1 MKKTKAKLFTSVLVG
16 TLLLSGVVQG
26 NSLITNVTSTINEQ
40 ITMKWNG
47 ERFTPKED
55 NGEAVHPLVFKGRTY
70 LPIRFVA
77 EKAGVNVEWDNTTKT
92 VVFNQ
97 KLNNAENQKVTSRNQ
112 ELEKQVSS
120 LQKENNNLK
129 SQNKDAEYS
138 KQIKELNNEI
148 KNLKDKNEKLQEIEK
163 QQKINDKQE
172 LEKQQAIDKKVKEQ
186 ERLKQQQRDKELRD
200 QESRRKLEDARR
212 KANDNTHY
220 ITGQGET
227 SQGTGRPSTN
237 GSRGGWYIDAS
248 GKQVWKSY

>member
-1 MKKTKAKLFTSVLVG
+1 MKGQNYMKKTKAKLFTSVLVG

-148 KNLKDKNEKLQEIEK
+148 KNLKDKTKCWI
-163 QQKINDKQE
+163 
-172 LEKQQAIDKKVKEQ
+172 
-186 ERLKQQQRDKELRD
+186 
-200 QESRRKLEDARR
+200 
-212 KANDNTHY
+212 
-220 ITGQGET
+220 
-227 SQGTGRPSTN
+227 
-237 GSRGGWYIDAS
+237 
-248 GKQVWKSY
+248 